1 VQTQDAAKNM
11 MGWIINKI
19 MKPTK
24 SVGLDIFSNPM
35 IQLGDIL
42 NINYKDETGM
52 DIISDTETK
61 YVVYN
66 INYSRNSEGPSM
78 TVYLSEVPND

>member
-1 VQTQDAAKNM
+1 
-11 MGWIINKI
+11 

-24 SVGLDIFSNPM
+24 SVGVDIFSNPM
-35 IQLGDIL
+35 IQLGDIV
-42 NINYKDETGM
+42 NINYKDESGM
-52 DIISDTETK
+52 DIISSTDTK

-66 INYSRNSEGPSM
+66 VNYSRSSQGPSM

>member
-1 VQTQDAAKNM
+1 
-11 MGWIINKI
+11 
-19 MKPTK
+19 
-24 SVGLDIFSNPM
+24 M